1 MEKQIEESVNQNKNQ
16 ALPQIKSGDTV
27 RVYQKYKDKDK
38 EKIQVFE
45 GMVICRKHGNEIGAS
60 ITVRKIASGVGV
72 EKIFPLHS
80 PIIDKIEVVRSGKTR
95 RAKLYYIRDAKGR
108 KSKLKQTRVRPLA
121 KPATAK
127 SAAAVPAEEAEKEAA
142 K

>member
-1 MEKQIEESVNQNKNQ
+1 MEKQIENSVNQNKNQ
-16 ALPQIKSGDTV
+16 ELPQIKSGDTV
-27 RVYQKYKDKDK
+27 RVYQKYRDKDK

-45 GMVICRKHGNEIGAS
+45 GMVLCRKHGNEIGAS
-60 ITVRKIASGVGV
+60 ITVRKLASGVGV

-95 RAKLYYIRDAKGR
+95 RAKLYYLRDAKGR
-108 KSKLKQTRVRPLA
+108 KSKLKQVEARPMA
-121 KPATAK
+121 KTA
-127 SAAAVPAEEAEKEAA
+127 AAKTAEAVPAEETKEEVA

>member
-121 KPATAK
+121 KSGAAK
-127 SAAAVPAEEAEKEAA
+127 SDAAVPAKEAEKEAA